1 MNSPRPVERVM
12 DALDVAK
19 GPDNNGE
26 YVAFCIAHD
35 DRNTPNLHVVEDE
48 NGNVLV
54 WCSAGCSQ
62 ERVLAALEERGVG
75 KADLFANRNVQRAGG
90 VSIPPKSSATV
101 QPCTLEAYSEK
112 EKLPIEWL
120 REQGLSDM
128 HYTGIAAVRIPYLK
142 AGGAEGA
149 VRFRLALEKAED
161 GSDNRFRWR
170 KGSKLLLYGLWRLG
184 QAREAGYVVL
194 VEGESDAQTLWYH
207 GLPAL
212 GVPGAN
218 NWRNEWASELDGI
231 EKVYVVIEPD
241 HGGETLWDRLAAS
254 PLRERLYRIMLEV
267 PAGRIRDV
275 SELYLRHPER
285 FSDLFEQACTQGVPY
300 LDIAE
305 SEAQER
311 SRKAWAACEDL
322 ALAPNIL
329 ELFVVDLRRCG
340 VAGEAKVAMILF
352 LALVSRLLGRIV
364 SVAVKGPSSG
374 GKSYLV
380 EQVLRFFPDSAYYAL
395 TAMSERTLA
404 YSEEPIEHRFLVLF
418 EAAGMSGDFA
428 TYLIRSL
435 LSEGRLRYETV
446 EKTSEGLRPRLIE
459 REGPTGL
466 IVTTTA
472 VKLHPENETRLLSLT
487 VNDTKEQT
495 RDVLATLAEEDGE
508 APDLKPWQALQE
520 WLATTEHRVHIPY
533 AEVLAGLIPPVAVR
547 LRRDFP

>member
-1 MNSPRPVERVM
+1 MNSPRPVERVL

-54 WCSAGCSQ
+54 WCSDGCSQ

-75 KADLFANRNVQRAGG
+75 KADLFANRNVQRAG
-90 VSIPPKSSATV
+90 
-101 QPCTLEAYSEK
+101 
-112 EKLPIEWL
+112 W
-120 REQGLSDM
+120 
-128 HYTGIAAVRIPYLK
+128 VRIPYLK
-142 AGGAEGA
+142 ADGAEGA

-267 PAGRIRDV
+267 PDGRIRDV

-472 VKLHPENETRLLSLT
+472 VKLHPENETRLLSL
-487 VNDTKEQT
+487 
-495 RDVLATLAEEDGE
+495 
-508 APDLKPWQALQE
+508 
-520 WLATTEHRVHIPY
+520 
-533 AEVLAGLIPPVAVR
+533 
-547 LRRDFP
+547 